1 MIIQSC
7 NKLVTQRIEQQPL
20 TRFFNILSPTKGN
33 VTEDDNPTVDL
44 TCPNN
49 LSRSGILWRYPRVIG
64 PSPQF
69 WMKASTTS
77 SLSLMASMSL
87 SG

>member
-1 MIIQSC
+1 
-7 NKLVTQRIEQQPL
+7 
-20 TRFFNILSPTKGN
+20 

-49 LSRSGILWRYPRVIG
+49 LSRSGILRRYPSVVG

-77 SLSLMASMSL
+77 SLLLIASMSL